1 MLDVRRLILL
11 REVQLR
17 GSISAAAQALSYTHS
32 AVSQQLSAL
41 EAEAGVPLLEKV
53 GRGVRLTPAA
63 EELARHAEDIM
74 TILERAESDLAAS
87 DSKVA
92 GVLRLAAF
100 TTISRVILPRVIAEL
115 RRRHPDLD
123 IRYRQVEPETGLQ
136 LLSSRRIDVLVA
148 DSYPGTSASTPA
160 DLEAELLL
168 QDPIRVYLPFRTE
181 LAGPEDLARV
191 RWVVEPSGTEA
202 NAWIRNT
209 CRHMGFEPIVAF
221 ESPDLLF
228 HLRMVEAGLAA
239 AFLPDLLLRD
249 ADVRVSATTLLEESH
264 VRDISFV
271 YRRGSERRP
280 SIAACRDAFDEH
292 LTGVRCGTIRE

>member
-1 MLDVRRLILL
+1 MLDVRKLILL

-17 GSISAAAQALSYTHS
+17 GSISAAARALSYSHS

-41 EAEAGVPLLEKV
+41 ETEARVPLLEKV

-74 TILERAESDLAAS
+74 TILERAESDLASS
-87 DSKVA
+87 DTKVA

-100 TTISRVILPRVIAEL
+100 TTISRVIVPRVIADL
-115 RRRHPDLD
+115 RHRHPDLD

-148 DSYPGTSASTPA
+148 DSYPGTSASTPT
-160 DLEAELLL
+160 DLVAALLL
-168 QDPIRVYLPFRTE
+168 QDPIRAYLPNPTE
-181 LAGPEDLARV
+181 VSDVEDLARV
-191 RWVVEPSGTEA
+191 RWVAEPSGTEA
-202 NAWIRNT
+202 NAWTRNM
-209 CRHMGFEPIVAF
+209 CRRMGFEPTVAF

-228 HLRMVEAGLAA
+228 HLRMVEAGVAA

-249 ADVRVSATTLLEESH
+249 ADVGISATTLVEGPH

-271 YRRGSERRP
+271 CRRGAERRP
-280 SIAACRDAFDEH
+280 SIIACRNAFDEH
-292 LTGVRCGTIRE
+292 LTGVR